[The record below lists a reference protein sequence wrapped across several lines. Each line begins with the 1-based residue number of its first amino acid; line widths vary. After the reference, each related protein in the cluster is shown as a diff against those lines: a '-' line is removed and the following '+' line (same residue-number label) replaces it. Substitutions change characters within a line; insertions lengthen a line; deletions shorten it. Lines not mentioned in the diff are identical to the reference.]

1 MNISFNDLRKIKHSL
16 PTGSVAKIANRLN
29 IDEQTVRNYFGANKY
44 ENGDTVGNHFQPGPN
59 GGIVKIED
67 MTILN
72 AAKKILSDVQAYH
85 MN

>member
-16 PTGSVAKIANRLN
+16 PTGSVAKIAQQLN
-29 IDEQTVRNYFGANKY
+29 IEEQTVRNYFGANKY
-44 ENGDTVGNHFQPGPN
+44 ENGDTVGNHMQPGPN

-72 AAKKILSDVQAYH
+72 AAKSILRDSPSN

>member
-1 MNISFNDLRKIKHSL
+1 MNISFNELRKIKHSL
-16 PTGSVAKIANRLN
+16 PTGSVAKIAQQLS

-44 ENGDTVGNHFQPGPN
+44 ENGDTVGNHIQPGPN
-59 GGIVKIED
+59 GGIVRIED

-72 AAKKILSDVQAYH
+72 AAKTILRNTQSH